1 MSHLQAHRSRRFC
14 AMTPRTLIGFT
25 LAVVI
30 ALIARRRGA
39 LSTNGALTSVILGT
53 LAMSAG
59 VRWGV
64 LLVAY
69 FVIATGLSRWKHTEK
84 SARTASVV
92 QKTGARDAFQ
102 VLANGVVF
110 VVAAL
115 AATIWNSPALAAA
128 ALGALAASMADTSAT
143 EIGGAVGGPPRS
155 LTSGKPV
162 AAGLSGGVTLVGTLA
177 MVAGSAL
184 VGTFGRLLGFST
196 VAAWSAF
203 AGGMAG
209 ALADSLLGS
218 TLQERRQC
226 PACTALTERR
236 VHNCQPAGVETM
248 VVRGIRRFDNDWVNL
263 TSTAI
268 GAVVAAI
275 FSRGGG

>member
-1 MSHLQAHRSRRFC
+1 
-14 AMTPRTLIGFT
+14 MTLRTLIGFS
-25 LAVVI
+25 LAVAITLV
-30 ALIARRRGA
+30 ARRRGL
-39 LSTNGALTSVILGT
+39 LSTNGAVTSVILGT
-53 LAMSAG
+53 LAMTAG
-59 VRWGV
+59 VRWGI

-69 FVIATGLSRWKHTEK
+69 FVIASGLSRWKHAEK

-115 AATIWNSPALAAA
+115 AATIWSATALAAA
-128 ALGALAASMADTSAT
+128 GLGALATSMADTSAT

-155 LTSGKPV
+155 LTSGKRI

-177 MVAGSAL
+177 MVAGSAF
-184 VGTFGRLLGFST
+184 VGTFGRLVGFST

-203 AGGMAG
+203 AGGIAG

-226 PACTALTERR
+226 PACGALTERR
-236 VHNCQPAGVETM
+236 LHNCQPAGVETT
-248 VVRGIRRFDNDWVNL
+248 VVGGIRRFDNDWVNL

-268 GAVVAAI
+268 GAIVAAI
-275 FSRGGG
+275 FSRGGA